1 MGTVG
6 TTGTDVAKI
15 RIGKRKI
22 RFIKNIKNGY
32 KVSTYWERG

>member
-6 TTGTDVAKI
+6 TTSTDATKI
-15 RIGKRKI
+15 RIDKRKI

-32 KVSTYWERG
+32 KVSTQWERG